1 MIGRA
6 GARRATVL
14 KPARAKV
21 EAAPVKR
28 FDVAVGWAVSTG

>member
-6 GARRATVL
+6 GRRRATVL

-21 EAAPVKR
+21 EAKPQLVELGETER
-28 FDVAVGWAVSTG
+28 SNG